1 MGVGYRY
8 SKNLAA
14 ELVKLVREV
23 LELRR
28 LAANNCSVLRWAA
41 AYTKFV
47 LKGLYVNFLKILP

>member
-28 LAANNCSVLRWAA
+28 LAANSCSVLRWAA

-47 LKGLYVNFLKILP
+47 LKGLYVNF